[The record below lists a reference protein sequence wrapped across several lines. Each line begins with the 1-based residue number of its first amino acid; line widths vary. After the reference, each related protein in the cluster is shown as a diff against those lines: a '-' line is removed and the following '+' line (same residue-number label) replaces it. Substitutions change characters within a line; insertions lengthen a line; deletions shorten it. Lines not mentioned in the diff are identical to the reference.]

1 MNDDQGAGEPVGYM
15 ERTRRYYR
23 ARGYDRDYI
32 WSHYDAVPFA
42 RLGVAVHDARLA
54 LVTTASPPGLTNR
67 DARGRKQVWF
77 GAVAE
82 PPETFETEVAWDR
95 ESTHTDDPE
104 SYLPIAAATAL
115 AADGVIAG
123 LTAHFA
129 GAPTK
134 YSQRETLAV
143 DAPRILD
150 RLRAD
155 GADGA
160 ILTAL

>member
-1 MNDDQGAGEPVGYM
+1 MNDNQGADHPVGYM

-23 ARGYDRDYI
+23 ALGYDRDYV
-32 WSHYDAVPFA
+32 WSHYDDVPFT
-42 RLGVAVHDARLA
+42 RLTTPLQDARLA
-54 LVTTASPPGLTNR
+54 LITTASPPGLTNR

-77 GAVAE
+77 GSVTE
-82 PPETFETEVAWDR
+82 PPEAFETEVAWDR

-104 SYLPIAAATAL
+104 SYLPLTAATGL
-115 AADGVIAG
+115 AADGVFTG
-123 LTAHFA
+123 LTTHFV

-143 DAPRILD
+143 DAPQIRD
-150 RLRAD
+150 RLQAD
-155 GADGA
+155 RADGA

>member
-1 MNDDQGAGEPVGYM
+1 MKDDQGAEEPVGYM
-15 ERTRRYYR
+15 ERTRLYYR
-23 ARGYDRDYI
+23 ALGYDRDYI
-32 WSHYDAVPFA
+32 WSHYGDVPFA
-42 RLGVAVHDARLA
+42 RLGMPLQDARLA

-82 PPETFETEVAWDR
+82 PPAAFETEVAWDR
-95 ESTHTDDPE
+95 ESTHTDDRE
-104 SYLPIAAATAL
+104 SYLPITAACGL
-115 AADGVIAG
+115 AADGVFGG
-123 LTAHFA
+123 LSAHFV

-134 YSQRETLAV
+134 YSQRETLEV
-143 DAPRILD
+143 DAPQVLE